1 MLVLLICTTLN
12 VCSFNC
18 KNIKTSVTELND
30 LCTNHDF
37 VLLQETWLSR
47 PELPML
53 SQINSSF
60 TGYGLSSMDEESQI
74 LSGRPFGGI
83 AILWR
88 KCFNAYCS
96 IKLYDC
102 DRIIGIEFAYDSFKA
117 LFLCVYLPYD
127 CAENFDDYMF
137 YLSQLLQII
146 EDFSSPYV
154 YICGDFNANVL
165 SHSRFG
171 DELRRLCSDTLLCL
185 SDTLL
190 LPSDTFTFISSSHD
204 TVSWL
209 DHVLST
215 TSGHSLFTN
224 ISVKSDFITS
234 DHLPLC
240 FSISIDNMHVP
251 IIPADSTSRDS
262 LISYN
267 WYGASDVN
275 LSNYNSCTRAE
286 LAKIKLPFD
295 ALQCENVDCTSH
307 RKDIDLFYYNIIN
320 TLINCTK
327 RCIPVLKLHE
337 NNYIAGWNEHVSYYY
352 NISRIEFKW
361 WVSNNRPRQGSIYHA
376 MRSSRARFKYALR
389 QCKLD
394 ERLIVSEKLAD
405 HMKNHEINDFWK
417 DIRKHSKS
425 KSALSNCIDGV
436 TGENA
441 IADLWRDHYESLLND
456 STHHD
461 EKADVLQ
468 SFNNICSHA
477 GMYVTM
483 SEVLEV
489 VKDLPNRKSS
499 GLDGL
504 NGESLKYA
512 DPLLCLLLSICYTC
526 MFKHSYMPQSMI
538 NSIIVPLVKNRCG
551 NLTDKNNYRPIAL
564 SSITSKVF
572 EHIILLRLE
581 EYLWTTDNQFGFKS
595 GHSTDL
601 CIYALSELIEYF
613 KSRSTSV
620 YVAFLDASKAFDKIS
635 HWTLFRKLIDR
646 NVPMYLIKILCY
658 WYQHQLMS
666 VRWGYSISN
675 VFNVT
680 NGVRQ
685 GGILS
690 PKLFNIYIDGLSN
703 ILNNS
708 LIGGS
713 LGGKRINHMLYA
725 DDLCIVS
732 LSSAGLQKL
741 LSICDEYCASHSIT
755 FNVKKSVCMFF
766 KCTVNKHCDNSTVF
780 LSGNQINFVQEV
792 KYLGVLLNPSMKTSI
807 DVSRQ
812 TRKFYAQANMLL
824 RNFRYCSNEV
834 KCSLFK
840 SFCTNMYC
848 CPLWFNSTSSSV
860 KKLKCSYNSVLRR
873 LLCIRMPYSASAMFV
888 THGIP
893 SFYELLRKCIYNFSE
908 RISSSS
914 NSIIKACLSP
924 IIFIFSP
931 IRRWWRSVLF

>member
-1 MLVLLICTTLN
+1 MLY
-12 VCSFNC
+12 
-18 KNIKTSVTELND
+18 IKGIVQRTRQ
-30 LCTNHDF
+30 HDF

-102 DRIIGIEFAYDSFKA
+102 DRIIGIEFVYDSFKA

-146 EDFSSPYV
+146 EDFYSPYV

-185 SDTLL
+185 SDTLP

-251 IIPADSTSRDS
+251 IILADSTSRDS

-551 NLTDKNNYRPIAL
+551 NLTDNNNYKPIAL

-572 EHIILLRLE
+572 EHIILLKLE

-690 PKLFNIYIDGLSN
+690 PKLFNIYIDGLNN

-713 LGGKRINHMLYA
+713 LGGKRINHILYA

-848 CPLWFNSTSSSV
+848 C
-860 KKLKCSYNSVLRR
+860 
-873 LLCIRMPYSASAMFV
+873 LL
-888 THGIP
+888 
-893 SFYELLRKCIYNFSE
+893 
-908 RISSSS
+908 
-914 NSIIKACLSP
+914 
-924 IIFIFSP
+924 
-931 IRRWWRSVLF
+931 

>member
-1 MLVLLICTTLN
+1 M
-12 VCSFNC
+12 
-18 KNIKTSVTELND
+18 
-30 LCTNHDF
+30 
-37 VLLQETWLSR
+37 
-47 PELPML
+47 
-53 SQINSSF
+53 
-60 TGYGLSSMDEESQI
+60 
-74 LSGRPFGGI
+74 
-83 AILWR
+83 
-88 KCFNAYCS
+88 
-96 IKLYDC
+96 
-102 DRIIGIEFAYDSFKA
+102 
-117 LFLCVYLPYD
+117 
-127 CAENFDDYMF
+127 
-137 YLSQLLQII
+137 
-146 EDFSSPYV
+146 
-154 YICGDFNANVL
+154 
-165 SHSRFG
+165 
-171 DELRRLCSDTLLCL
+171 
-185 SDTLL
+185 
-190 LPSDTFTFISSSHD
+190 
-204 TVSWL
+204 
-209 DHVLST
+209 
-215 TSGHSLFTN
+215 
-224 ISVKSDFITS
+224 
-234 DHLPLC
+234 
-240 FSISIDNMHVP
+240 
-251 IIPADSTSRDS
+251 
-262 LISYN
+262 
-267 WYGASDVN
+267 
-275 LSNYNSCTRAE
+275 
-286 LAKIKLPFD
+286 
-295 ALQCENVDCTSH
+295 
-307 RKDIDLFYYNIIN
+307 
-320 TLINCTK
+320 
-327 RCIPVLKLHE
+327 
-337 NNYIAGWNEHVSYYY
+337 
-352 NISRIEFKW
+352 
-361 WVSNNRPRQGSIYHA
+361 
-376 MRSSRARFKYALR
+376 
-389 QCKLD
+389 
-394 ERLIVSEKLAD
+394 
-405 HMKNHEINDFWK
+405 
-417 DIRKHSKS
+417 
-425 KSALSNCIDGV
+425 
-436 TGENA
+436 
-441 IADLWRDHYESLLND
+441 
-456 STHHD
+456 
-461 EKADVLQ
+461 
-468 SFNNICSHA
+468 
-477 GMYVTM
+477 
-483 SEVLEV
+483 
-489 VKDLPNRKSS
+489 
-499 GLDGL
+499 
-504 NGESLKYA
+504 
-512 DPLLCLLLSICYTC
+512 
-526 MFKHSYMPQSMI
+526 
-538 NSIIVPLVKNRCG
+538 
-551 NLTDKNNYRPIAL
+551 

-741 LSICDEYCASHSIT
+741 LSICNEYCASHSIT

-824 RNFRYCSNEV
+824 RNFWYCSNEV

>member
-1 MLVLLICTTLN
+1 M
-12 VCSFNC
+12 CSFNC

-47 PELPML
+47 PELPMI

-840 SFCTNMYC
+840 SFRTNMYC